1 MAGLGDLESRIMA
14 VLWDT
19 DAPCT
24 VREVHA
30 SLQAERT
37 LAYTTVMTVL
47 DNLHTKE
54 WVVRERDG
62 RAWSYRPA
70 RAREEAGAQMLRDL
84 LTSLGDPRGVLMS
97 FARDMSS
104 EESAFLRQALDET
117 GTEERGRSRRKPKR
131 S

>member
-14 VLWDT
+14 ALWDS
-19 DAPCT
+19 DVPQT
-24 VREVHA
+24 VRAVH
-30 SLQAERT
+30 STLRAERD

-47 DNLHTKE
+47 DNLHTKG

-62 RAWSYRPA
+62 RAWSYRPT

-84 LTSLGDPRGVLMS
+84 LDSLGDPRGVLMS
-97 FARDMSS
+97 FARDMNT
-104 EESAFLRQALDET
+104 EESQFLRQALDEP
-117 GTEERGRSRRKPKR
+117 RKPER